1 MFAKVLF
8 YYVFMK
14 KKVLQNS
21 SLASNKIYFKHT
33 YEIIIRANIL
43 VFYLALIN
51 KIVCK
56 NEKFIKTVVQLNSTN
71 KTKQTIH
78 VIILILLKWY
88 N

>member
-33 YEIIIRANIL
+33 YKIIIRANIL
-43 VFYLALIN
+43 VFYTALEI
-51 KIVCK
+51 KKCVRMK
-56 NEKFIKTVVQLNSTN
+56 NLSKLY
-71 KTKQTIH
+71 
-78 VIILILLKWY
+78 Y